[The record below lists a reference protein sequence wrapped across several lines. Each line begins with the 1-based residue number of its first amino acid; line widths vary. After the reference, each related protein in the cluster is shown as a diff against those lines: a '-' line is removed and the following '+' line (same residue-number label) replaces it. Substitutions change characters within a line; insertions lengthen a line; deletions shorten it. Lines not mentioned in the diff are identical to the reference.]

1 MWKNLKTLSE
11 KLQDQKS
18 GPAERARRNQNASSP
33 ALQPCGDSS
42 SLGASSRATAREQTR
57 SPQEQTDES
66 DPETGE
72 HELYDLDREPH
83 GLFVLYPEPGQANP
97 RSDVE
102 VE

>member
-1 MWKNLKTLSE
+1 MWKNLKSLSG

-18 GPAERARRNQNASSP
+18 DSAEQARRNQNASGP
-33 ALQPCGDSS
+33 ACGDSS

-57 SPQEQTDES
+57 SPQDQTDES
-66 DPETGE
+66 EPETGE

-83 GLFVLYPEPGQANP
+83 GLFVLYPKPGQANP